1 MQRNKPNSEGG
12 VTELV
17 RSLPPTVRQ
26 KMDMFGGTTVLD
38 DPILDHHYSNIKE
51 GKTRKNKDGY
61 LNTVV
66 TIQVEDKNLN
76 DGKPTLIPTVY
87 DGKIVSEKEAVKR
100 AIDSGK
106 KWTSADT
113 HAELREYDIML
124 HKRMSG
130 DLAFDKGG
138 ALSSKPKLSGDLS
151 IEGGV
156 SPRKIVTLN
165 DEGNLV
171 EEEVNIGTAS
181 ALFNANLLVPFGNGF
196 YMRPE
201 VAASVFGVK
210 VKDFEEV
217 QGGLSKYGLTLGK
230 EFSSGNLEASLEQ
243 RPGMGG
249 ADDETIGML
258 QGKFRF
264 NEGGTVPMQQQME
277 MFDLGGLKDE
287 GGTKDPVSGNDVP
300 TGSLKEEVRDDIDA
314 KLSPGEFVFP
324 ADVTRF
330 LGLRFLMKLR
340 DEAKAGLQRMEDMGQ
355 MGNSDEAVLDEDVP
369 FEPSDLIIVGG
380 TMTDEKDN
388 DKKMNVGGVVESTN
402 EALFQKRYF
411 DPDNPSD
418 TRLIAVFND
427 VPVTP
432 IPQGFIE
439 DTPENRQNAEQR
451 KTEESTS
458 AMLQKM
464 AKGGMPVKLQT
475 GGDLTDFANVPAS
488 GRFEQLVGQPQFGYE
503 VKEFRNAQ
511 GNQLFIPF
519 FRGVPSYQ
527 PPPGY
532 TEVTPEQQQEA
543 GAQPEKPEETSTLK
557 QDRSSMDPDIEST
570 GGYPS
575 GNVAQQGTIAGAVA
589 NPDAF
594 SMTIGQMADYGK
606 AISGQKTGIESVLGP
621 MMGQLELGK
630 AAVIDNMLSNPTPS
644 FAAGVIGKL
653 GKTALGVKGFKGTRD
668 YAKFGQQLAKSLAE
682 LSPSELSAVARDY
695 DLALAPQVQQARTAL
710 AQTYNDVVARAATAP
725 VYGVTNAQTLQHV
738 DAIGRGNAPPGSSP
752 NAVGGYSTPDFSV
765 NEDGDVMSA
774 EATQT
779 MNDVQTFGISMTEDQ
794 RQNLGYGTVD
804 PDLAA
809 DIEEAKSFA
818 SDVETITGV
827 DDETAPT
834 GTTGVGGTI
843 GDPSKGDDTG
853 AGPVG
858 GSTGPDDET
867 AAAEEGEFGGVE
879 GNVGGFIPKK
889 KKQKKKRS
897 SLALG

>member
-1 MQRNKPNSEGG
+1 MQRN
-12 VTELV
+12 
-17 RSLPPTVRQ
+17 
-26 KMDMFGGTTVLD
+26 
-38 DPILDHHYSNIKE
+38 
-51 GKTRKNKDGY
+51 
-61 LNTVV
+61 
-66 TIQVEDKNLN
+66 
-76 DGKPTLIPTVY
+76 
-87 DGKIVSEKEAVKR
+87 
-100 AIDSGK
+100 
-106 KWTSADT
+106 
-113 HAELREYDIML
+113 
-124 HKRMSG
+124 
-130 DLAFDKGG
+130 
-138 ALSSKPKLSGDLS
+138 KPKLSGDLS

-380 TMTDEKDN
+380 TMTDEKDD

-475 GGDLTDFANVPAS
+475 GGDLSDFANVPAS
-488 GRFEQLVGQPQFGYE
+488 GRFEQLVGQPQFNYE

-543 GAQPEKPEETSTLK
+543 GAQPEKPAETTTLK
-557 QDRSSMDPDIEST
+557 KDRSSMDPDISARGFSDMSPLEQAQYGQNIST
-570 GGYPS
+570 GFGKVASDVVGTAMTIGEMMLGPPLGAKAGAKALGIELPDFSFGKEADDKKAKEMAAKMANNPAAFAQEMAAYDAKMDTAITDAEKALGATYGADIAKETVS
-575 GNVAQQGTIAGAVA
+575 RAAGVTKAQVIAHAGNVA
-589 NPDAF
+589 
-594 SMTIGQMADYGK
+594 S
-606 AISGQKTGIESVLGP
+606 
-621 MMGQLELGK
+621 
-630 AAVIDNMLSNPTPS
+630 
-644 FAAGVIGKL
+644 
-653 GKTALGVKGFKGTRD
+653 
-668 YAKFGQQLAKSLAE
+668 
-682 LSPSELSAVARDY
+682 
-695 DLALAPQVQQARTAL
+695 
-710 AQTYNDVVARAATAP
+710 
-725 VYGVTNAQTLQHV
+725 
-738 DAIGRGNAPPGSSP
+738 GNAPPGSTA
-752 NAVGGYSTPDFSV
+752 NAFGGYSTGVKGFDTNKDDDVVSPDAK
-765 NEDGDVMSA
+765 DVSDRA
-774 EATQT
+774 KDLGVDLSSILGQ
-779 MNDVQTFGISMTEDQ
+779 DVVTNIS
-794 RQNLGYGTVD
+794 YGFTK
-804 PDLAA
+804 
-809 DIEEAKSFA
+809 DIERANREL
-818 SDVETITGV
+818 DRVEREIKGIGEELDIGV
-827 DDETAPT
+827 ATDKEL
-834 GTTGVGGTI
+834 GVGAELDI
-843 GDPSKGDDTG
+843 GADPPDAPPSVSEVEQQESQFGG
-853 AGPVG
+853 PSAGPPSG
-858 GSTGPDDET
+858 PPSGATGTGPDGNPTGGAGSET
-867 AAAEEGEFGGVE
+867 FTA
-879 GNVGGFIPKK
+879 VGGFIPKK
-889 KKQKKKRS
+889 KKQKKKKRS
-897 SLALG
+897 GLASR

>member
-1 MQRNKPNSEGG
+1 MQRNRLNP
-12 VTELV
+12 
-17 RSLPPTVRQ
+17 
-26 KMDMFGGTTVLD
+26 LD
-38 DPILDHHYSNIKE
+38 EAVSDPVLDHHYNNIKE
-51 GKTRKNKDGY
+51 GKTIKGEDGY
-61 LNTVV
+61 LSTVV

-130 DLAFDKGG
+130 DLAF
-138 ALSSKPKLSGDLS
+138 SK
-151 IEGGV
+151 
-156 SPRKIVTLN
+156 
-165 DEGNLV
+165 
-171 EEEVNIGTAS
+171 
-181 ALFNANLLVPFGNGF
+181 
-196 YMRPE
+196 
-201 VAASVFGVK
+201 
-210 VKDFEEV
+210 
-217 QGGLSKYGLTLGK
+217 
-230 EFSSGNLEASLEQ
+230 
-243 RPGMGG
+243 
-249 ADDETIGML
+249 
-258 QGKFRF
+258 
-264 NEGGTVPMQQQME
+264 GGTVPMQQME

-300 TGSLKEEVRDDIDA
+300 SGSLKEEVRDDIDA

-340 DEAKAGLQRMEDMGQ
+340 DEAKAGLQRMEDIGQ

-380 TMTDEKDN
+380 TMTDEKDD

-475 GGDLTDFANVPAS
+475 GGDLSDFANVPAS
-488 GRFEQLVGQPQFGYE
+488 GRFEQLVGQPQFNYE
-503 VKEFRNAQ
+503 VKEFKNAQ

-606 AISGQKTGIESVLGP
+606 SISGQKTGIQSVLGP
-621 MMGQLELGK
+621 MMGQLELGY
-630 AAVIDNMLSNPTPS
+630 ASVIDNMISNPTPTL
-644 FAAGVIGKL
+644 AAGVIGKL

-668 YAKFGQQLAKSLAE
+668 YATYGQKLSKALAD
-682 LSPSELSAVARDY
+682 LSVQELSAIAQDY
-695 DLALAPQVQQARTAL
+695 DLALAPDVAKARTAL
-710 AQTYNDVVARAATAP
+710 AQTYNDVVAIAATKP
-725 VYGVTNAQTLQHV
+725 VYGVTNAQTLQHAE
-738 DAIGRGNAPPGSSP
+738 AISRGEAPPGSSP

-765 NEDGDVMSA
+765 NSDGDVMSA
-774 EATQT
+774 EATETLGQ
-779 MNDVQTFGISMTEDQ
+779 VEALGISMTEDQ
-794 RQNLGYGTVD
+794 RQNLGYGIVD

-818 SDVETITGV
+818 NEIETITGV
-827 DDETAPT
+827 DDDTAPT
-834 GTTGVGGTI
+834 PSPVGETI
-843 GDPSKGDDTG
+843 GDPTAGDDTG

-858 GSTGPDDET
+858 GDTGT
-867 AAAEEGEFGGVE
+867 GGVDAPGSGIGGGTQGTSE
-879 GNVGGFIPKK
+879 G
-889 KKQKKKRS
+889 QETEE
-897 SLALG
+897 